1 MVTEQQDQNRRRES
15 GLSAKFPLGGDDGT
29 WRRRR
34 GKRRARDQV
43 ETGQGCTPAG
53 EDKDSVGLVRQ
64 ALSPSGWLLL

>member
-1 MVTEQQDQNRRRES
+1 MVTEQQDGNRRRES

-34 GKRRARDQV
+34 RGRRARDQV

-53 EDKDSVGLVRQ
+53 KDKETVGLVRQ
-64 ALSPSGWLLL
+64 ELWPSGRLLL